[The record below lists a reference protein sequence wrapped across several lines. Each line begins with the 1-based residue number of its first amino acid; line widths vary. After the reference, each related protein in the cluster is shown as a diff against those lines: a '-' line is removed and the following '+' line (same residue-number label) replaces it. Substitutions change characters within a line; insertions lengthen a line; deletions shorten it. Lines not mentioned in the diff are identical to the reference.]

1 MNQKLDLVLTEHVP
15 EVLDL
20 IISLRT
26 HGDVLLSFPYLV
38 VHLVLQRGILNKN
51 EKMKK

>member
-20 IISLRT
+20 VIGLGT

-38 VHLVLQRGILNKN
+38 VHLILQGRILNQ
-51 EKMKK
+51 KKKEQR